1 MWAKGNRA
9 AERGAAA
16 GRFPPDVPAQEEEF
30 MQRTL
35 LTLALITAAGT
46 AFAQTATPPAAN
58 GGSLTTPS
66 VTAPSASTLSVP
78 SQTMGAGGATVTA
91 PGVGGA
97 TVNPPSASAGGATPP
112 GVNRPSMTQDT
123 NTANA
128 SPRLSGQAGIAQKRI
143 EADGYKNVQ
152 GLAQGSDGLWHGHAM
167 RGSAEVQVIVDKQGN
182 VAQQ

>member
-1 MWAKGNRA
+1 
-9 AERGAAA
+9 
-16 GRFPPDVPAQEEEF
+16 

-46 AFAQTATPPAAN
+46 AFAQTVTPPAAS
-58 GGSLTTPS
+58 GGSVTTPP
-66 VTAPSASTLSVP
+66 VTAPSASMPSVP
-78 SQTMGAGGATVTA
+78 SQTMGAGGATATT

-97 TVNPPSASAGGATPP
+97 TVNPPSASAGGVTTS
-112 GVNRPSMTQDT
+112 GINQPSMTQDT

-128 SPRLSGQAGIAQKRI
+128 SPQLSGQAGIAQKRI

-152 GLAQGSDGLWHGHAM
+152 GLAQGSDGLWHGRAM
-167 RGSAEVQVIVDKQGN
+167 RGSAEVQVTVDKQGN